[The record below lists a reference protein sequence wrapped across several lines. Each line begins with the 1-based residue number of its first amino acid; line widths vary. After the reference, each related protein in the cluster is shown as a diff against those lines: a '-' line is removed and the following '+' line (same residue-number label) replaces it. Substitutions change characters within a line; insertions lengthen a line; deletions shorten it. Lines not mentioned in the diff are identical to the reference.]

1 MTTEREERHAL
12 VIVAHPD
19 DMEIGC
25 GGTVARWVEEGWTV
39 RLVVVTDGGAGGPD
53 DATDVS
59 PEARRRISEQ
69 RKAEQREAARIL
81 GLASVDF
88 LDYPD
93 GQLEPTL
100 ELRRDL
106 VRLIRRYRPQVLVI
120 PSPDRNWSPAYQVG
134 RYHPDHLAV
143 GQAALAAAYPAAGN
157 AWDFPE
163 LLREGLAP
171 HHVQEIWVINAPVLN
186 HAVDISTTLER
197 KLAALRA
204 HRSQFGD
211 RLALVERWLR
221 QAAMERGVRHGMH
234 YAEEFHR
241 IRVREPFPFRR

>member
-1 MTTEREERHAL
+1 MQDKRRAL

-25 GGTVARWVEEGWTV
+25 GGTVARWVDENWTV
-39 RLVVVTDGGAGGPD
+39 DLVVVTDGGSGGPD
-53 DATDVS
+53 DTEDVS
-59 PEARRRISEQ
+59 PEARRRISEI
-69 RKAEQREAARIL
+69 RKAEQREGARIL
-81 GLASVDF
+81 GVQTVEF

-93 GQLEPTL
+93 GCVEPTL
-100 ELRRDL
+100 GLRRDL
-106 VRLIRRYRPQVLVI
+106 VRAIRKYRPQILVI

-143 GQAALAAAYPAAGN
+143 GQAALAAVYPAAGN

-163 LLREGLAP
+163 LLEERLRP
-171 HHVQEIWVINAPVLN
+171 HQVQEIYVINAPVLN
-186 HAVDISTTLER
+186 HAVDIKTTLER
-197 KLAALRA
+197 KLTALKA

-211 RLALVERWLR
+211 HFALLERWLQ
-221 QAAMERGVRHGMH
+221 QAAIERGVRHGMQ

>member
-1 MTTEREERHAL
+1 MTDEKRAL

-25 GGTVARWVEEGWTV
+25 GGTVARWVEEGWAV
-39 RLVVVTDGGAGGPD
+39 WLVVVTDGGSGGPD

-59 PEARRRISEQ
+59 PEARRRISEL
-69 RKAEQREAARIL
+69 RKAEQGEAARIL
-81 GLASVDF
+81 GLRGVEF

-93 GQLEPTL
+93 GRVEPTL

-106 VRLIRRYRPQVLVI
+106 VRVIRRYRPQIVVV
-120 PSPDRNWSPAYQVG
+120 PSPERNWVPAYQVG

-143 GQAALAAAYPAAGN
+143 GQAALAAIYPAAGN

-163 LLREGLAP
+163 LLAEGLQP
-171 HHVQEIWVINAPVLN
+171 HHVQEVWVINAPVLN
-186 HAVDISTTLER
+186 HAVDISTTIER
-197 KLAALRA
+197 KLAALQA

-211 RLALVERWLR
+211 RFHLLERWLR
-221 QAAMERGVRHGMH
+221 QAALERGVRHGLQ

-241 IRVREPFPFRR
+241 IRLREPFPFRR

>member
-1 MTTEREERHAL
+1 MQEERRAL
-12 VIVAHPD
+12 IIVAHPD

-25 GGTVARWVEEGWTV
+25 GGTVARWVDEGWTV
-39 RLVVVTDGGAGGPD
+39 DLVVVTDGGGGGPD
-53 DATDVS
+53 DAEDVS
-59 PEARRRISEQ
+59 PAARRQISEL
-69 RKAEQREAARIL
+69 RKAEQREGARIL
-81 GLASVDF
+81 GVRTVEF

-93 GQLEPTL
+93 GYVEPTFG
-100 ELRRDL
+100 LRRDL
-106 VRLIRRYRPQVLVI
+106 VRVIRKYRPQILVI

-143 GQAALAAAYPAAGN
+143 GQAALAAVYPAAGN

-163 LLREGLAP
+163 LLAEGLLP
-171 HHVQEIWVINAPVLN
+171 HYVQEIWVINAPVLN
-186 HAVDISTTLER
+186 HAVDITTTLDR
-197 KLAALRA
+197 KLAALKA

-211 RLALVERWLR
+211 RFLLLERWLR
-221 QAAMERGVRHGMH
+221 QAAMERGVRHGMQ